1 MDAKFFPAFIDEAMR
16 QLPGIRGALLLY
28 SQAGRTT
35 TDFQAPRTAI
45 GSIAESAKMLGLAEI
60 NELAVSI
67 GQQIGQI
74 EQLRPGGHEYART
87 ALDLLA
93 KLEATLLKI
102 SLDDENFSLDID
114 DFIDESFGLLQ
125 VNDRSPSMIEIASPA
140 EPKTEDTWE
149 TEAGDEF
156 EIDPELLEIFGEEAE
171 GLLKNIETSLEALAR
186 NPHDSESLWEIR
198 RNAHTFKGSAGIV
211 GLKQLSEVA
220 HRVEDLLDRLAET
233 NNSSNQRIF
242 EVLHSSTACL
252 RALTNGESSKELL
265 DNIAQLYGAFDG
277 VVASL
282 DGSQA
287 AEVEEVLPMPVEAVT
302 VDPIKSLDL
311 IAPTLPIEKVFA
323 VVTNDQ
329 ILSKAPQSKAVV
341 RVSLG
346 RLDELV
352 TIVRDMILSRSVF
365 EEHLKSLDR
374 QIDELHNA
382 TRRLQSNSTKLEV
395 DFEASLMGSG
405 NSNFLNLGGGVHS
418 QPVAQ
423 HDGFD
428 ELEFD
433 QYTEF
438 HQSTRELAETASDT
452 FAITTELDL
461 LRGNFE
467 TLFEQQ
473 RRIVEDLQEK
483 LMRIRM
489 VEFGSLATRLQRAVR
504 VTCDEEDKKAQIRIE
519 NETLQIDTQILDS
532 LIEPLIHLLKN
543 AVVHGIEDP
552 ETRRLL
558 GKPEQ
563 GLIEVSVH
571 NEETH
576 ILLNVSDDGAGIGL
590 SALRNK
596 AIASGFLTE
605 EQAAALSEEETF
617 DLVFLPGL
625 TTAEKLNLSAGRG
638 VGMSIVKES
647 IVACRGTI
655 SIDSTPQKG
664 TTFSV
669 RMPLTLAITRV
680 LLIRCAGRTYAVP
693 FKQIDHVSEITG
705 EMLSAEQDR
714 INIRGEQMPL
724 LHLSGFLD
732 GGAGEGIEPSEMTA
746 IVSTSG
752 KKSSALAVDDVV
764 RAEEVVIKPLGRQL
778 SGIKGILGAAI
789 LGDGE
794 LVPIL
799 DLPGLLKRKTKKKQ
813 IETAEPPVKTVTIL
827 IVDDSPSVRHM
838 TSKVVQAAGW
848 QVRMA
853 KDGIEAIEQLKTMPD
868 PPAVILSD
876 IEMPRMDGFELAA
889 SLQRYEEFK
898 SIPVI
903 MITSRSADKHREKAL
918 ENGVSQYLTKPYE
931 DKELIDSIKNLAK
944 ITS

>member
-1 MDAKFFPAFIDEAMR
+1 MDARLFPAFIDEAMR

-28 SQAGRTT
+28 SQAGRTA
-35 TDFQAPRTAI
+35 TDLQPSLMGI
-45 GSIAESAKMLGLAEI
+45 GSIAESAKVLGLAEI
-60 NELAVSI
+60 HELAGSI
-67 GQQIGQI
+67 ATLIGAI
-74 EQLRPGGHEYART
+74 EQSRTTGYEHART

-93 KLEATLLKI
+93 KLEGMLLKV
-102 SLDDENFSLDID
+102 SLDDETFSLDID
-114 DFIDESFGLLQ
+114 DFINESFGLLQ
-125 VNDRSPSMIEIASPA
+125 MNDSPASPTLVFD
-140 EPKTEDTWE
+140 EPVTADTWE

-156 EIDPELLEIFGEEAE
+156 DIDPELLEIFGEEAE
-171 GLLKNIETSLEALAR
+171 GLLKNIETSLDALAK
-186 NPHDSESLWEIR
+186 NPNDSDSLWEIR

-233 NNSSNQRIF
+233 NNSSNEKIF
-242 EVLHSSTACL
+242 ELLHSSTAYL
-252 RALTNGESSKELL
+252 RALTNGESSEDLHA
-265 DNIAQLYGAFDG
+265 NISRLYGAFDG
-277 VVASL
+277 VVATL
-282 DGSQA
+282 DGSQV
-287 AEVEEVLPMPVEAVT
+287 AEAQTVLPLAVQTMVAESVEAPEQLRALFIPEAQT
-302 VDPIKSLDL
+302 
-311 IAPTLPIEKVFA
+311 EKVFA
-323 VVTNDQ
+323 VVANDQ
-329 ILSKAPQSKAVV
+329 SPAKPPQSKAVV

-352 TIVRDMILSRSVF
+352 NIVRDMIVSRSVF
-365 EEHLKSLDR
+365 EQHLKSLDR

-382 TRRLQSNSTKLEV
+382 TRRLQSNSTKLDV

-405 NSNFLNLGGGVHS
+405 PTILNFGGTSQGQSIS
-418 QPVAQ
+418 QPN
-423 HDGFD
+423 GFD

-433 QYTEF
+433 RYTEF

-461 LRGNFE
+461 LRGSFE
-467 TLFEQQ
+467 TLFEEQ

-504 VTCDEEDKKAQIRIE
+504 VTCDEEGKKAQIRIE
-519 NETLQIDTQILDS
+519 NETLQIDTQILDT

-558 GKPEQ
+558 GKPEH

-576 ILLNVSDDGAGIGL
+576 ILLTVSDDGSGIAL

-596 AIASGFLTE
+596 AIAKGFLSA
-605 EQAAALSEEETF
+605 EQAAALSEEETL
-617 DLVFLPGL
+617 DLIFFPGL

-647 IVACRGTI
+647 IVSCRGTI

-664 TTFSV
+664 SIFSV
-669 RMPLTLAITRV
+669 RMPLTLAITKV
-680 LLIRCAGRTYAVP
+680 LLIRCAAQMYAVP
-693 FKQIDHVSEITG
+693 MRQVNRVAEITG
-705 EMLSAEQDR
+705 DSLSADR
-714 INIRGEQMPL
+714 ERITVHGTEMRL
-724 LHLSGFLD
+724 LRLSGFLD
-732 GGAGEGIEPSEMTA
+732 QDVSEATELLDMTA
-746 IVSTSG
+746 IVSDAS
-752 KKSSALAVDDVV
+752 KQKSALAVDDVI

-778 SGIKGILGAAI
+778 SQIKGILGAAI
-789 LGDGE
+789 LGDGN

-799 DLPGLLKRKTKKKQ
+799 DLSELLKKKTKKKQ
-813 IETAEPPVKTVTIL
+813 VEPIQPVVRTVNVM

-848 QVRMA
+848 QSRTA
-853 KDGIEAIEQLKTMPD
+853 KDGIDAIEQLKTMTEL
-868 PPAVILSD
+868 PAVILSD
-876 IEMPRMDGFELAA
+876 IEMPKMNGYELAA
-889 SLQRYEEFK
+889 SLQRSEEFR

-918 ENGVSQYLTKPYE
+918 EYGVSQYLTKPYE
-931 DKELIDSIKNLAK
+931 DKELIDSIKLLAK
-944 ITS
+944 IT